1 VDVLSGSGC
10 RARIICGVL
19 FLIAG
24 AYLALATFGAF
35 IIDSII
41 FQPPSPG
48 YREDASVLK
57 LTSADGARISA
68 KYFPNADARF
78 TLLFSHGNAEDMGY
92 DTPFLEAIRDAGFAV
107 FAYDYQGYGT
117 SEGKPSEKHVY
128 EDNEAAYN
136 YLINNLHVPPNR
148 IIAWGRSLGA
158 AAAVDLAARRP
169 VAGLI
174 MESAFTSAFRVLTRF
189 ALVPFDKFPNLAR
202 ISNVRC
208 PVLVIHGKRDGII
221 SFYHGQTLF
230 AAANEPKISYW
241 VERAGHN
248 DLALVAGS
256 RYFEE
261 LQRFAE
267 LVGSSTAPGNTK

>member
-1 VDVLSGSGC
+1 MV
-10 RARIICGVL
+10 
-19 FLIAG
+19 G
-24 AYLALATFGAF
+24 AYLALTLYGASF
-35 IIDSII
+35 ADSII

-68 KYFPNADARF
+68 KYFPNSKATF
-78 TLLFSHGNAEDMGY
+78 TLLFSHGNAEDIGY

-117 SEGKPSEKHVY
+117 SEGRPSEPHVY
-128 EDNEAAYN
+128 EDSEAAYN
-136 YLINNLHVPPNR
+136 YLTHNLHVPANR

-158 AAAVDLAARRP
+158 AAAVDLAARHP

-189 ALVPFDKFPNLAR
+189 AVLPFDKCPNLAK
-202 ISNVRC
+202 IGNAGC
-208 PVLVIHGKRDGII
+208 PVLVIHGKRDRII

-230 AAANEPKISYW
+230 AAANQPKRCYW
-241 VERAGHN
+241 VDKAGHN
-248 DLALVAGS
+248 NLALVAGS
-256 RYFEE
+256 GYLDE
-261 LQRFAE
+261 LRSFAAS
-267 LVGSSTAPGNTK
+267 VDHSAG

>member
-1 VDVLSGSGC
+1 
-10 RARIICGVL
+10 
-19 FLIAG
+19 
-24 AYLALATFGAF
+24 LALTIYGASVA
-35 IIDSII
+35 DSII

-48 YREDASVLK
+48 YRDDVSVLK
-57 LTSADGARISA
+57 VTSADGARISA
-68 KYFPNADARF
+68 KYLSNPKATF
-78 TLLFSHGNAEDMGY
+78 TLLFSHGNAEDIGY
-92 DTPFLEAIRDAGFAV
+92 DTPFLEAVHDAGFAV

-117 SEGKPSEKHVY
+117 SEGKPSEQHVY
-128 EDNEAAYN
+128 EDSEAAYN
-136 YLINNLHVPPNR
+136 YLVNNLHIPPAR

-189 ALVPFDKFPNLAR
+189 SVLPFDKFPNLAKIGKVHR
-202 ISNVRC
+202 

-230 AAANEPKISYW
+230 AAANQPKLSYW

-248 DLALVAGS
+248 NLALIAGS
-256 RYFEE
+256 QYFEA
-261 LQRFAE
+261 LRNFSV
-267 LVGSSTAPGNTK
+267 LVNHSNPGG

>member
-1 VDVLSGSGC
+1 MDVLSGSGC
-10 RARIICGVL
+10 RARIVCGVL
-19 FLIAG
+19 FLISG

-35 IIDSII
+35 ITDSII

-48 YREDASVLK
+48 YRDDASVLK

-68 KYFPNADARF
+68 KYFPNPDAKF

-92 DTPFLEAIRDAGFAV
+92 DSPFLEAICDAGFAV

-117 SEGKPSEKHVY
+117 SEGKPSEEHVY

-136 YLINNLHVPPNR
+136 YLINNLHVPPSR

-158 AAAVDLAARRP
+158 APAVDLAARRL

-174 MESAFTSAFRVLTRF
+174 MESAFTSAFRVLTRI
-189 ALVPFDKFPNLAR
+189 ALLPFDKFPNLAK

-261 LQRFAE
+261 LRKFAE
-267 LVGSSTAPGNTK
+267 LVNHS

>member
-1 VDVLSGSGC
+1 MALRGLL
-10 RARIICGVL
+10 GVVE
-19 FLIAG
+19 AMVG
-24 AYLALATFGAF
+24 AYLALTIFGTFF
-35 IIDSII
+35 TDSII

-48 YREDASVLK
+48 YRDGASVLK
-57 LTSADGARISA
+57 VTSADGAGISA
-68 KYFPNADARF
+68 KYFPNANATY

-92 DTPFLEAIRDAGFAV
+92 DTPFLEAIHDAGFSV

-117 SEGKPSEKHVY
+117 SEGKPSEEHLY
-128 EDNEAAYN
+128 EDSEAAYH
-136 YLINNLHVPPNR
+136 YLTSNLRVPSDR
-148 IIAWGRSLGA
+148 IIAWGRSLGG

-174 MESAFTSAFRVLTRF
+174 MESAFTSAFRVLTRY
-189 ALVPFDKFPNLAR
+189 ALLPFDRFPNLAKIR
-202 ISNVRC
+202 YVRC

-230 AAANEPKISYW
+230 AAANEPKMSYW

-248 DLALVAGS
+248 DVAMVAGS

-261 LQRFAE
+261 LQEFAN
-267 LVGSSTAPGNTK
+267 LVDHSKIGWQ